1 MGPAHQR
8 LVTRVGGLENGARL
22 LNSEAVRSSMR
33 SQLSSDARRASDIP
47 ADPFCSATDPHGA
60 TSLQRR
66 QGSCRR
72 RAVLVRM
79 CGGRGCCGWA
89 ERVGQQQGGSSS
101 STLFCAIFG
110 CGCVTPAPLS
120 VVASLSLC
128 RSASCQW
135 YAPSPAPACRT
146 ATPVRSGPG
155 PSLSGS
161 PEVTVSCLQ
170 SRCVRAV

>member
-110 CGCVTPAPLS
+110 CGCVSRPPP
-120 VVASLSLC
+120 C
-128 RSASCQW
+128 RSLPHFRFVGLPLVSGTRLRQHPPVVRLLPFGLGLAR
-135 YAPSPAPACRT
+135 ACR
-146 ATPVRSGPG
+146 AAQR
-155 PSLSGS
+155 
-161 PEVTVSCLQ
+161 
-170 SRCVRAV
+170 